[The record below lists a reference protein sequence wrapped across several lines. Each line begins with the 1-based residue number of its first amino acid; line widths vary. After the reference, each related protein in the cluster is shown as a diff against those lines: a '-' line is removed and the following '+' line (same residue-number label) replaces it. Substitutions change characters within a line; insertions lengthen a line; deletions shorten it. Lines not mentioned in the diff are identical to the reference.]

1 MVQGLIIV
9 LKQIIKLK
17 PNLPKEKVENNC
29 KLGSNDTFIYFP
41 LNPILGVFCGKTFD
55 IQPPHL
61 NFNHLINEK
70 YIGG

>member
-17 PNLPKEKVENNC
+17 PNLPKEKVENNY

-41 LNPILGVFCGKTFD
+41 FNP
-55 IQPPHL
+55 
-61 NFNHLINEK
+61 NFGYVLSENN
-70 YIGG
+70 